1 MQFCLA
7 EEAFEHLL
15 QHEYCKRLLDKD
27 LSLTRSLFHSKS
39 SGSGREVLAG
49 LRFFAALPA
58 PLTAAA
64 PLLGALKWSGLLAVV
79 ISSVSS
85 IGSKPPDDD
94 ELEEE
99 KKEGK
104 PQ

>member
-1 MQFCLA
+1 MRSNFPS
-7 EEAFEHLL
+7 HT
-15 QHEYCKRLLDKD
+15 
-27 LSLTRSLFHSKS
+27 TRSLFHSKS

-49 LRFFAALPA
+49 LRLFVAL